1 MSLYS
6 TLYDE
11 IEFSIE
17 RIWRFLPPRY
27 KSREGGGGGKHY
39 PIDLIFGLC
48 YQDMLW
54 MNWFNEQR
62 DPRKMMKNE
71 TP

>member
-27 KSREGGGGGKHY
+27 KSQEGGGGQTLS
-39 PIDLIFGLC
+39 DRLDF
-48 YQDMLW
+48 
-54 MNWFNEQR
+54 WFVLSGHVMDELV
-62 DPRKMMKNE
+62 
-71 TP
+71 

>member
-1 MSLYS
+1 MAFFTPSLQ
-6 TLYDE
+6 
-11 IEFSIE
+11 IAV
-17 RIWRFLPPRY
+17 
-27 KSREGGGGGKHY
+27 GGGVKHY
-39 PIDLIFGLC
+39 PIDLIFGMC
-48 YQDMLW
+48 HQDMLW